1 MMRRIILSIPVV
13 LLGAAPAEAANST
26 INQALEVSLIQP
38 QADHLYINLD
48 DCEGDAE
55 LSMQWRLPSNAAYK
69 NTLGASDGSV
79 FLSTS
84 STCDS
89 ENVPI
94 KSQMNIE
101 PGTGAS
107 GSYVDYPPAGETLT
121 VSKAGLSCAGG
132 DEKDYYF
139 CIKFTNVSEVT
150 SIGVVYDVIYK
161 GGSKFRFDVKA
172 PAQPKSVAVLAG
184 DGNVR
189 VRWENASSEDD
200 RAGFTV
206 YYREATS
213 GDAPR
218 EATATGGST
227 TEKQITGLENGT
239 EYEFWVRAYDNTKN
253 RSVESTHVLGTP
265 MPSDDFFEYYK
276 KNGGGEQGGF
286 CFVAT
291 AAYGSSSH
299 ALVGGLQAFR
309 DSVLLSSAAGRDFVR
324 AYYQYGPRWARAI
337 RGSDFHRA
345 LARIWLL
352 PAAGAA
358 WLWRHPAALGLGL
371 LILAGAIAGLFALRR
386 KRRPRAGAVAAV
398 LVLLGLLPSSAR
410 AQMPEPQP
418 RFQIQFRFSPYS
430 PDIDSE
436 SGLSEKPFKTIFG
449 STEPLSEFQVDYE
462 LWRGFGVVSVGASF
476 GFVQWVG
483 KARVQGASGSAASP
497 DTTVLNLIPLRL
509 TAGYAFDVLAQRFS
523 VPLVPYAAAG
533 LDYGIWW
540 VLDGVGDVAEFQD
553 SEGHSYTARGGIF
566 GYHLAAGMKLL
577 LDILDRDAADE
588 LYTNVGI
595 ANSYLFAEFCAS
607 FINNFGVGDHL
618 NLGDATFVF
627 GLALEF

>member
-1 MMRRIILSIPVV
+1 MMRRFLVWAFTAG
-13 LLGAAPAEAANST
+13 LLAPGSAGAANST
-26 INQALEVSLIQP
+26 LNQPLEVSLIQP

-48 DCEGDAE
+48 DCGDDAE
-55 LSMQWRLPSNAAYK
+55 LSMQWRLPASAAYK

-94 KSQMNIE
+94 ESQMNIE

-107 GSYVDYPPAGETLT
+107 GSYVDYPPAGEELT
-121 VSKAGLSCAGG
+121 VSKTGLSCAGG
-132 DEKDYYF
+132 EEKDYYF

-172 PAQPKSVAVLAG
+172 PAQPASVRVLPG

-189 VRWENASSEDD
+189 VRWENAASEDD

-206 YYREATS
+206 FYRPANS

-218 EATATGGST
+218 EASATGGSA
-227 TEKQITGLENGT
+227 TEKQITGLENDT

-253 RSVESTHVLGTP
+253 YSAESEHVLGTP
-265 MPSDDFFEYYK
+265 MPSDDFFEFYK
-276 KNGGGEQGGF
+276 KSGGGEQGGF

-291 AAYGSSSH
+291 AAYGSPGH
-299 ALVGGLQAFR
+299 ALVAHLQAFR
-309 DSVLLSSAAGRDFVR
+309 DRVLLSSAAGRDFVS
-324 AYYQYGPRWARAI
+324 AYYRYGPRWARAI
-337 RGSDFHRA
+337 RGSEFCRA
-345 LARIWLL
+345 LVRIWLW
-352 PAAGAA
+352 PVAGAA
-358 WLWRHPAALGLGL
+358 WLWRHPAALLLGVL
-371 LILAGAIAGLFALRR
+371 LLAAGIAGVRALRR
-386 KRRPRAGAVAAV
+386 RRRPGAGVVAA
-398 LVLLGLLPSSAR
+398 GLLLLCLLPASAR
-410 AQMPEPQP
+410 AQVAEPEP

-436 SGLSEKPFKTIFG
+436 SGLSQKPFKTIFG
-449 STEPLSEFQVDYE
+449 STEPLSEFQVDYA

-483 KARVQGASGSAASP
+483 KARVQGSSGIASP
-497 DTTVLNLIPLRL
+497 DTTVLNLLPLRL
-509 TAGYAFDVLAQRFS
+509 TAGYAFDVLARRFS

-533 LDYGIWW
+533 LDYAIWW
-540 VLDGVGDVAEFQD
+540 VLDGVGDVAEYQD
-553 SEGHSYTARGGIF
+553 AEDHSYKARGGIF
-566 GYHLAAGMKLL
+566 GYHLSAGLKLL

-588 LYTNVGI
+588 LYANVGI

-607 FINNFGVGDHL
+607 FIDNFGSGEHL